1 MLNLNSKLKEL
12 EEKGEKINIGL
23 VGTGQMGRGIV
34 DRVLRMRGMNIP
46 IIANRTI
53 ERARETFELAG
64 ISPQDVYEVSTVSQA
79 EKAIQQGKYA
89 VTEDFEIVTKV
100 SPVDVIIE
108 ATGVPEVGANTALK
122 SIYNGKHVVMLNVEA
137 DVTVG
142 PILKKM
148 ADSAGIVYTGSAGD
162 EPGAI
167 KELFDFA
174 DSMGFKVVAAGKG
187 KNNPL
192 NREANPD
199 NMKLEAETRGI
210 KPRMLTSFVDA
221 TNTMVELTAVANAT
235 GLIPSCRGLAGPTGA
250 VKDLPRIFSLKEDGG
265 ILDKCG
271 VVDFVFGIA
280 PGVFI
285 VVTTDS
291 PVTKQIMSYIS
302 LGDGP
307 NYALYRPYHLVCVET
322 PLSAARAVLYKEPT
336 ISPIGAP
343 VAETITVAKKDL
355 KAGEHLDGIGG
366 YTVYGLIDTAENA
379 KKENAL
385 PIGLINENTVLKQDV
400 KKGQAISYNMVELEN
415 DSTILQLRRI
425 QDKFF

>member
-12 EEKGEKINIGL
+12 EEKGGKINIGL

-64 ISPQDVYEVSTVSQA
+64 ISPQNVYEVNTVSQA

-100 SPVDVIIE
+100 LPVDVIIE

-199 NMKLEAETRGI
+199 NMRPEAETRGI
-210 KPRMLTSFVDA
+210 NPRMLTSFVDA

-235 GLIPSCRGLAGPTGA
+235 GLIPLCRGLVGPTGA
-250 VKDLPRIFSLKEDGG
+250 VKDLPKIFSLKEDGG

-307 NYALYRPYHLVCVET
+307 NYVFYRPYHLVCVET

>member
-12 EEKGEKINIGL
+12 EEKGGKINIGL

-53 ERARETFELAG
+53 EKARETFELAG
-64 ISPQDVYEVSTVSQA
+64 ISPQNVYEVNTVSQA

-100 SPVDVIIE
+100 LPVDVIIE

-199 NMKLEAETRGI
+199 NMRPEAETRGI
-210 KPRMLTSFVDA
+210 NPRMLTSFVDA

-235 GLIPSCRGLAGPTGA
+235 GLIPLCRGLVGPTGA
-250 VKDLPRIFSLKEDGG
+250 VKDLPKIFSLKEDGG

-307 NYALYRPYHLVCVET
+307 NYVFYRPYHLVCVET

>member
-12 EEKGEKINIGL
+12 EEKGGKINIGL

-53 ERARETFELAG
+53 EKARETFELAG
-64 ISPQDVYEVSTVSQA
+64 ISPQDVYEVNTVSQA

-100 SPVDVIIE
+100 LPVDVIIE

-199 NMKLEAETRGI
+199 NMRPEAEKRGI
-210 KPRMLTSFVDA
+210 NPRMLTSFVDA

-235 GLIPSCRGLAGPTGA
+235 GLIPSCRGLVGPTGA
-250 VKDLPRIFSLKEDGG
+250 VKDLPKIFSLKEDGG

-307 NYALYRPYHLVCVET
+307 NYVFYRPYHLVCVET

>member
-12 EEKGEKINIGL
+12 EEKGGKINIGL

-53 ERARETFELAG
+53 EKARETFELAG
-64 ISPQDVYEVSTVSQA
+64 ISPQNVYEVNTVSQA

-89 VTEDFEIVTKV
+89 VTEDFEIVTEIL
-100 SPVDVIIE
+100 PVDVIIE

-199 NMKLEAETRGI
+199 NMRPEAETRGI
-210 KPRMLTSFVDA
+210 NPRMLTSFVDA

-235 GLIPSCRGLAGPTGA
+235 GLIPLCRGLVGPTGA
-250 VKDLPRIFSLKEDGG
+250 VKDLPKIFSLKEDGG

-307 NYALYRPYHLVCVET
+307 NYVFYRPYHLVCVET